1 MMGRIT
7 ERLLRPPERTGKSY
21 FLWGPRRVGKTWWI
35 RNFFAGPDDHIIDLL
50 QTDVFAEYAARPALL
65 RERHDGRFT
74 IIDEIQKLPA
84 LLDEVHWLIENRR
97 AQFLLCGSSAR
108 KLRRGHAN
116 LLAGRA
122 RRLEMGPL
130 SLLETEG
137 FSLERVLV
145 TGLLPEM
152 FLSDDPQADLRAYV
166 ADYLALEVAAEG
178 LVRSLPAFVEFLRVA
193 ALTNAELLNYTNV
206 AAEVG
211 VSAKVVRGYFEI
223 LEDTLLGF
231 RLRPWSRRKKRRLV
245 RTEKFY
251 LFDVGVANYL
261 ARRRPQPRSA
271 EFGKSF
277 EHYILCELMNFRRY
291 RMPELELSFWRT
303 SGGVEMDFILGDMAV
318 AVEAKASARVHESSL
333 RHFRALREE
342 YRPGRQVVVSLERQP
357 RRVGEVEILPWRDFL
372 HLLYAGELIH

>member
-1 MMGRIT
+1 MVKIT
-7 ERLLRPPERTGKSY
+7 KRLLDVPDKGQKSY
-21 FLWGPRRVGKTWWI
+21 FLWGPRRVGKSYWI
-35 RNFFAGPDDHIIDLL
+35 RNYFADPDDHIIDLL
-50 QTDVFAEYAARPALL
+50 QTDVFAEYAARPSLL
-65 RERHDGRFT
+65 RERFDGRFV

-84 LLDEVHWLIENRR
+84 LLDEVHWLIENCR
-97 AQFLLCGSSAR
+97 ARFLLCGSSAR

-130 SLLETEG
+130 SFLETEG
-137 FSLERVLV
+137 LSLDRVMV
-145 TGLLPEM
+145 SGMLPEM
-152 FLSDDPQADLRAYV
+152 FTSDDPVADLRAYV
-166 ADYLALEVAAEG
+166 ADYLAQEIAAEG
-178 LVRSLPAFVEFLRVA
+178 AVRNLPAFSEFLRVA

-223 LEDTLLGF
+223 LEDTMLGF

-261 ARRRPQPRSA
+261 AGRRPQPGSF

-277 EHYILCELMNFRRY
+277 EHFILCELMNYKRY
-291 RMPELELSFWRT
+291 RMPELEITFWRT
-303 SGGVEMDFILGDMAV
+303 AGGVEVDFILGDMAAAIEV
-318 AVEAKASARVHESSL
+318 KASARVAESAL
-333 RHFRALREE
+333 RPFRALGQE
-342 YRPGRQVVVSLERQP
+342 YRPRRQLVVSLERQR

-372 HLLYAGELIH
+372 HVLFAGELTG